1 MEMISNHISYY
12 EGTYSPTAVAKGLNN
27 EPSLNQLK
35 AMRLVA
41 VKCFEAVRMWANVP
55 LSINSFFRGKELN
68 AAIGGSSTS
77 QHCKGEAI
85 DIDGK
90 GKVKNSAL
98 FNFIKANV
106 TFSQLIAEFPVNG
119 EPSWV
124 HVSYSASGNKGE
136 ILIAIKENGKTKYLP
151 YKDYKNLINEGY

>member
-41 VKCFEAVRMWANVP
+41 VKCFEPLRMWANVP

-90 GKVKNSAL
+90 GKISNAKIFHFL
-98 FNFIKANV
+98 KENV
-106 TFSQLIAEFPVNG
+106 EFSQLIAEFPSNG

-124 HVSYSASGNKGE
+124 HVSYSENGNKGE
-136 ILIAIKENGKTKYLP
+136 ILIAVKEKGKTKYLP
-151 YKDYKNLINEGY
+151 YKGNTHLIKNDY

>member
-1 MEMISNHISYY
+1 MISNHISYY

-41 VKCFEAVRMWANVP
+41 VKCFEPLRMWANVP

-90 GKVKNSAL
+90 GKISNAKIFHFL
-98 FNFIKANV
+98 KENV
-106 TFSQLIAEFPVNG
+106 EFDQLIGEFPVNG
-119 EPSWV
+119 EPAWV
-124 HVSYSASGNKGE
+124 HVSYSEMGNRGQILVASKV
-136 ILIAIKENGKTKYLP
+136 NGKTVYTP
-151 YKDYKNLINEGY
+151 YKKGDVNE

>member
-1 MEMISNHISYY
+1 MISNHISYY

-41 VKCFEAVRMWANVP
+41 VKCFEPLRMWANVP

-90 GKVKNSAL
+90 GKISNAKIFHFL
-98 FNFIKANV
+98 KENV
-106 TFSQLIAEFPVNG
+106 EFDQIIAEFPVNG
-119 EPSWV
+119 EPAWV
-124 HVSYSASGNKGE
+124 HVSYSEMGNRGQ
-136 ILIAIKENGKTKYLP
+136 ILVATKVNGKTVYTP
-151 YKDYKNLINEGY
+151 YKKGDVNE

>member
-1 MEMISNHISYY
+1 MISNHISYY

-41 VKCFEAVRMWANVP
+41 VKCFEPLRMWANVP

-90 GKVKNSAL
+90 GKISNAKIFHFL
-98 FNFIKANV
+98 KENV
-106 TFSQLIAEFPVNG
+106 EFDQLISEFPVNG
-119 EPSWV
+119 EPAWV
-124 HVSYSASGNKGE
+124 HVSYSEMGNRGQILVASKV
-136 ILIAIKENGKTKYLP
+136 KGKTVYTP
-151 YKDYKNLINEGY
+151 YKKGDVNE